1 MSITD
6 YLPTDGP
13 GHSNQ
18 PQTDIETHRQ
28 IAWLLRWMGLIGLV
42 AFGLLYITQDGWQY
56 LGAASGSFVVC
67 HQASSQLRIEAL
79 EWELALER
87 EG

>member
-1 MSITD
+1 
-6 YLPTDGP
+6 
-13 GHSNQ
+13 
-18 PQTDIETHRQ
+18 
-28 IAWLLRWMGLIGLV
+28 MGLIGLV